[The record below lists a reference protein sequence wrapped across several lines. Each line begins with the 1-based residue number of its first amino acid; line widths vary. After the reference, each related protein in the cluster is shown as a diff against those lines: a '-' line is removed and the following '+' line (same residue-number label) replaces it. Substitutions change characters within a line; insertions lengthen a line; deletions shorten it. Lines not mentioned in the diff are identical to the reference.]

1 LDSLQKPLFYH
12 RYALY
17 SCGKLGGYAHQGGLV
32 LARKFA
38 TGIAIIALS
47 LSLTGCSFTGNVA
60 SLQPYTP
67 GDGQQ
72 VDLESVKARNFMY
85 LVSDSGRGFLIG
97 SLVSASTQDVT
108 VKLQYIN
115 EDTSER
121 SDFFFDVPAGSKID
135 FGFNGNLPIDVPVIE
150 VPGQTAKFYLLES
163 DKINGSMQV
172 PVLDGTLSEYRE
184 LIRQLEENRP
194 EEIEQ

>member
-12 RYALY
+12 RYGLSY
-17 SCGKLGGYAHQGGLV
+17 CGKLGGYAHQGGLV
-32 LARKFA
+32 LARKIA
-38 TGIAIIALS
+38 TGIAIVALS
-47 LSLTGCSFTGNVA
+47 LSVTGCSFTGNVS

-67 GDGQQ
+67 SDGQQ

-97 SLVSASTQDVT
+97 SLVSASSKDVT

-115 EDTSER
+115 EDTDER

-163 DKINGSMQV
+163 DKINGSMNV
-172 PVLDGTLSEYRE
+172 PVLDGTLREYRE
-184 LIRQLEENRP
+184 LIKQLEENRP

>member
-1 LDSLQKPLFYH
+1 M
-12 RYALY
+12 
-17 SCGKLGGYAHQGGLV
+17 LV
-32 LARKFA
+32 RKFA

-97 SLVSASTQDVT
+97 SLVSGSTEDIT

-184 LIRQLEENRP
+184 LIKQLEENRP
-194 EEIEQ
+194 EEIVQ

>member
-12 RYALY
+12 RYDLY
-17 SCGKLGGYAHQGGLV
+17 SCGKLGRYAHQGGLV
-32 LARKFA
+32 LVRKLA
-38 TGIAIIALS
+38 TGIAIVALS
-47 LSLTGCSFTGNVA
+47 LSVTGCSFAGNVA
-60 SLQPYTP
+60 SLQPYAP
-67 GDGQQ
+67 SDGQQ

-85 LVSDSGRGFLIG
+85 LVSESGRGFLIG
-97 SLVSASTQDVT
+97 SLVSASTEDVT

-115 EDTSER
+115 EDNGER

-163 DKINGSMQV
+163 DKINGSMHV
-172 PVLDGTLSEYRE
+172 PVLDGTLSKYRE
-184 LIRQLEENRP
+184 LIQQLEENRP

>member
-12 RYALY
+12 RYGLY
-17 SCGKLGGYAHQGGLV
+17 SCGKLGGYAHQGGFVLV
-32 LARKFA
+32 RKIA
-38 TGIAIIALS
+38 TGIAIVALS

-60 SLQPYTP
+60 SLQPYAP
-67 GDGQQ
+67 SDGQQ

-85 LVSDSGRGFLIG
+85 LVSDTGRGFLVG
-97 SLVSASTQDVT
+97 SLVSASTEDVT

-115 EDTSER
+115 PETEER

-135 FGFNGNLPIDVPVIE
+135 FGFNGNLPIDVPVVE

-163 DKINGSMQV
+163 DTINGSMQV
-172 PVLDGTLSEYRE
+172 PVLDGTLSEYRD
-184 LIRQLEENRP
+184 LIEQLENYRP
-194 EEIEQ
+194 DVIEQ

>member
-1 LDSLQKPLFYH
+1 M
-12 RYALY
+12 
-17 SCGKLGGYAHQGGLV
+17 
-32 LARKFA
+32 LARKIA
-38 TGIAIIALS
+38 TGIAIVALS
-47 LSLTGCSFTGNVA
+47 LSVSGCSFTGNVS

-67 GDGQQ
+67 SDGQQ

-85 LVSDSGRGFLIG
+85 LVGKSGRGFLVG
-97 SLVSASTQDVT
+97 SLVSASTDDVT

-115 EDTSER
+115 EDTDER

-172 PVLDGTLSEYRE
+172 PVLDGTLSEYRD
-184 LIRQLEENRP
+184 LIKQLEANRP
-194 EEIEQ
+194 DVIKP

>member
-1 LDSLQKPLFYH
+1 LDSLQKLLFYH

-32 LARKFA
+32 LVRKFA

-47 LSLTGCSFTGNVA
+47 FSLTGCSFTGNVA

-135 FGFNGNLPIDVPVIE
+135 FGFNGNIPIDVPVIE